1 MRRKWLP
8 DFRIMAESSD
18 FDIVDDYCGK
28 HAELYDCFRADVGPE
43 VSFYRS
49 LVDPPMAR
57 IAELGC
63 GTGSLSLPLA
73 RSCRYY
79 LALDANEDMLNI
91 FRKRL
96 TDIDGQLPIE
106 IRQGD
111 FLDFPAKSDGLFE
124 LVHIPCNSLVHL
136 TSRTRQQ
143 RLFRRI
149 ARALKP
155 GGRLAV
161 DVWIPIFHVGQI
173 THRISVINPN
183 SESWVVYSQ
192 ELFPNLH
199 TRIANML
206 LMPANASHRPII
218 TSVSEYMFTCSELRG
233 LFMQAGLK
241 VTRLPGDHPLVMNE
255 KRRCIYIGRLI

>member
-8 DFRIMAESSD
+8 DFRIMAGSSD
-18 FDIVDDYCGK
+18 FDIVDDYHGK
-28 HAELYDCFRADVGPE
+28 HAELYDGFRTDVGSE

-49 LVDPPMAR
+49 IIDPSTAR

-73 RSCRYY
+73 QSSRYY
-79 LALDANEDMLNI
+79 LALDVNEDMLDI

-96 TDIDGQLPIE
+96 AEIDGPPSIE

-111 FLDFPAKSDGLFE
+111 FLDFPTKRDGLFD
-124 LVHIPCNSLVHL
+124 LVHIPYNSLVHL
-136 TSRTRQQ
+136 TSRSRQQ

-155 GGRLAV
+155 GGRLVV
-161 DVWIPIFHVGQI
+161 DVWIPQFQVGKI

-183 SESWVVYSQ
+183 SEQWIVYSQ
-192 ELFPNLH
+192 ELFRDPH

-206 LMPANASHRPII
+206 LMPVDTPHRPII
-218 TSVSEYMFTCSELRG
+218 TAVSEYVFMRSELRG
-233 LFMQAGLK
+233 LFTQAGLK
-241 VTRLPGDHPLVMNE
+241 VARLPGDHPLVANE
-255 KRRCIYIGRLI
+255 PRRCIYIGRRP